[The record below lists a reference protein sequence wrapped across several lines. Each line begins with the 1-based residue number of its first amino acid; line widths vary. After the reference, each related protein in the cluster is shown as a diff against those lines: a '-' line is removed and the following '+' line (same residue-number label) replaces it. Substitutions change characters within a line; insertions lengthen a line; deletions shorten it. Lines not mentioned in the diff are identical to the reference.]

1 MGKSKKND
9 NSSDKVNDRVADYRV
24 RTEREGLKRVETTVS
39 AEDASLIKDVAKVL
53 RAGGPVAEE
62 IRATL
67 RSTLPATQ
75 ARTGQELLSF
85 FGSSPLRTDD
95 AERLDEVERL
105 MDIERDRT
113 SGRTAD
119 FE

>member
-1 MGKSKKND
+1 MGKNKKHD
-9 NSSDKVNDRVADYRV
+9 NASDQVNDRVADYRV

-53 RAGGPVAEE
+53 RAGGPAADE
-62 IRATL
+62 IRTTL
-67 RSTLPATQ
+67 RANLPAKQ
-75 ARTGQELLSF
+75 ASTGQELLEF
-85 FGSSPLRTDD
+85 FGSSPLRLDD
-95 AERLDEVERL
+95 DEHIL
-105 MDIERDRT
+105 DIERDRT